1 MAEKVQSLYNN
12 SDNNPYNK
20 PYSNPYIKGIEEKPL
35 NNLDNNIFLLL
46 AKENVQL
53 KTELTKN
60 GNDTLNLALESANKE
75 KSQLVDELEK
85 AKGQI
90 EELQSAAWLK
100 TINKYKKRLF
110 INKQSLF
117 IINTILIKVI
127 LGENEKSEY
136 FVNSCNKFLGF
147 LQKD

>member
-35 NNLDNNIFLLL
+35 NNLDNSIFLLL

-100 TINKYKKRLF
+100 TINK
-110 INKQSLF
+110 
-117 IINTILIKVI
+117 
-127 LGENEKSEY
+127 
-136 FVNSCNKFLGF
+136 
-147 LQKD
+147 